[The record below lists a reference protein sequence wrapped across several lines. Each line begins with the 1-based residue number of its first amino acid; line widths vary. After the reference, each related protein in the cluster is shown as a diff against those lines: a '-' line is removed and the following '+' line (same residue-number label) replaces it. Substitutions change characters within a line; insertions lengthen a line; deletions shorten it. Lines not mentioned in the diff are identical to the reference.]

1 MLPVSWVTQARPLVS
16 RVRDSMTKAGDTR
29 EDLIG
34 RLDPDEGLRSY
45 VVHGQVSVKGDNPI
59 LITFYQRLRTT
70 GHPQRSP

>member
-1 MLPVSWVTQARPLVS
+1 
-16 RVRDSMTKAGDTR
+16 MTKAGDTR